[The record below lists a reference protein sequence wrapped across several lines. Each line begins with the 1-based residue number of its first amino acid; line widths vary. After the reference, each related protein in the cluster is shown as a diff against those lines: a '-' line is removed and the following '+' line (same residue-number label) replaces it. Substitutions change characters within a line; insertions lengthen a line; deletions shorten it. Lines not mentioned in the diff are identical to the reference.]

1 MKTLFRSLLASIPA
15 LFLYLAV
22 LPWAA
27 LGLDHRLGLIWHLP
41 GWIEPVSGLLVLAG
55 AGLGAWSF
63 WELTIRGKGT
73 PNPLFPAARLVQ
85 GGPFRYSR
93 NPLMLGGWLCG
104 AGLAGLLRSPCL
116 LWGVGLLV
124 AGGMLYVRRVE
135 EPGLLARFGGAWQR
149 YAARTPR
156 WVVLA
161 VIAGIMLAGLPAL
174 TKESEVV
181 HVSGER

>member
-1 MKTLFRSLLASIPA
+1 
-15 LFLYLAV
+15 
-22 LPWAA
+22 
-27 LGLDHRLGLIWHLP
+27 
-41 GWIEPVSGLLVLAG
+41 
-55 AGLGAWSF
+55 
-63 WELTIRGKGT
+63 
-73 PNPLFPAARLVQ
+73 
-85 GGPFRYSR
+85 
-93 NPLMLGGWLCG
+93 
-104 AGLAGLLRSPCL
+104 
-116 LWGVGLLV
+116 
-124 AGGMLYVRRVE
+124 MLYVRRVE